1 MADTKKEWA
10 NLSAWEKF
18 IRIFVHCIGILIAA
32 FVTYTSPTAYR
43 LNAKG
48 LDQGVNIWCLV
59 HPGTVADIV
68 GMILLWFGAFWLS
81 GIWGLFVQDDDED
94 PWKAVTVFAWL
105 CCIAGPSHYNPMV
118 KPTRRS

>member
-32 FVTYTSPTAYR
+32 FVTYIAYGVPVEC
-43 LNAKG
+43 KG

-81 GIWGLFVQDDDED
+81 GIWGLFIQDDDED

-105 CCIAGPSHYNPMV
+105 CCIAGP
-118 KPTRRS
+118 TIITLW